1 MSGVRISEPARRVLA
16 DGALCHLAVRTS
28 NGPHVTPVVYVAD
41 GGRLWFTTARRS
53 VKARAWRT
61 DAHASGLVRA
71 GGAAVTFRGEV
82 RTYDA
87 LDPDTWA
94 RMAAG
99 APRLMRAGTRFSLK
113 NARFF
118 AGYAVDA
125 GKVPLAWTPPG
136 RVFAS
141 VRPDAVALVEGSDG
155 APASWG
161 PWPDGFESRKSFGE
175 AKPASSSPPALPSTV
190 RTLVGEWGT
199 GVVAFDGSA
208 GLTVV
213 PGRWR
218 LGPSGLY
225 EAVVSRDA
233 ARLTGAGPVSPAALV
248 ADRASTWR
256 AADMAG
262 ILAMGR
268 AEIFDPRAV
277 TRGKAALARALEGD
291 GDGVLVR
298 LRPTRLVWWE
308 GWASGT
314 VPVA

>member
-1 MSGVRISEPARRVLA
+1 
-16 DGALCHLAVRTS
+16 
-28 NGPHVTPVVYVAD
+28 VYVAD

-61 DAHASGLVRA
+61 DARASGLVRA
-71 GGAAVTFRGEV
+71 GGAAVSFRGGV
-82 RTYDA
+82 RTFDA
-87 LDPDTWA
+87 LDPETWA
-94 RMAAG
+94 RMAAT
-99 APRLMRAGTRFSLK
+99 APRLMRAGTRFSVK

-141 VRPDAVALVEGSDG
+141 VRPEAVALVEGPAG

-161 PWPDGFESRKSFGE
+161 PWPDGFESRRSFGE
-175 AKPASSSPPALPSTV
+175 PKRASQPPPAALPSTV
-190 RTLVGEWGT
+190 RSTVGEWGT
-199 GVVAFDGSA
+199 GVVALDGA
-208 GLTVV
+208 GGLTVV

-218 LGPSGLY
+218 LGGSGRY
-225 EAVVSRDA
+225 EAVIAREA
-233 ARLTGAGPVSPAALV
+233 AWLTGAGPVSPAALV

-268 AEIFDPRAV
+268 AELFDPRAV
-277 TRGKAALARALEGD
+277 TRGGAALARALEGD
-291 GDGVLVR
+291 DDAVLVR
-298 LRPTRLVWWE
+298 LAPTRLVWWE

-314 VPVA
+314 FRVP